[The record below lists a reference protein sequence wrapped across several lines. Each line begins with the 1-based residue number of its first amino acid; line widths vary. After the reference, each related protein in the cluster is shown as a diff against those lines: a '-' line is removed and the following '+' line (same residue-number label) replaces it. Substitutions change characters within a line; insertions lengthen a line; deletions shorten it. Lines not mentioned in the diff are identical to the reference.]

1 MTTEFK
7 VVSLIRRYNTS
18 MTKFKHLT
26 KGIFVRLH
34 IQDNIKS
41 INLKVYPIGFE

>member
-34 IQDNIKS
+34 TQDNMKNPNS
-41 INLKVYPIGFE
+41 QV